1 MKIRKGVLFSFLLV
15 AGLSF
20 VGFSPQS
27 YAAKQKKDIVFNTFG
42 NCTGT
47 VIGSVVLKK
56 RGSDVLVKV
65 KITNGIPNE
74 ACGVFWVCSNGGCRD
89 GNGNCS
95 LRLGETTMN
104 GSGKG
109 KFKWKGSI
117 PFEGRVYFDISGT
130 AGVYYSG
137 VFDAP

>member
-27 YAAKQKKDIVFNTFG
+27 YAAKQKKNLIDDSSLDCSGSTVGKVIV
-42 NCTGT
+42 
-47 VIGSVVLKK
+47 VKK
-56 RGSDVLVKV
+56 GSDVIVKV